1 MVAFIQTRGHRAA
14 PHPSLPRV
22 PLRQRDEVLG
32 RGRVVLA
39 QQQPAVRPLH
49 LRQVAGDEGGRQRVQ
64 RSAAGG
70 PGEEEGVEG
79 GGGGEEVRVEG
90 LQAEGREEGE
100 VTVVGEENEVE
111 DVLRQDD
118 VIKPDTHESGWGR
131 HEGAM
136 G

>member
-1 MVAFIQTRGHRAA
+1 M
-14 PHPSLPRV
+14 
-22 PLRQRDEVLG
+22 
-32 RGRVVLA
+32 
-39 QQQPAVRPLH
+39 
-49 LRQVAGDEGGRQRVQ
+49 Q
-64 RSAAGG
+64 RSTAGG

-79 GGGGEEVRVEG
+79 SGGGEEVRVEG